1 MSSLYPQGLLTDSPI
16 SVDHMVFGYG
26 SDEPQPHLVRP
37 DRESMVPSEEA
48 ARGIDGFRQP
58 PLVLFMDCPKV
69 HETEQ
74 MMNHSMIGPIYR
86 RELQ

>member
-26 SDEPQPHLVRP
+26 GHKPQPHLDRP

-58 PLVLFMDCPKV
+58 LVFFMDVAKV

-74 MMNHSMIGPIYR
+74 MMNHSMIGPIFR